1 MKDRAKSTPEETLM
15 YFLRLSLARLESR
28 FRARD
33 PRKFDQEM
41 RRMRLLE
48 ELIKEQLPDE
58 NIRSAI
64 GASR

>member
-1 MKDRAKSTPEETLM
+1 MKTRAKSTPEEALE

-28 FRARD
+28 IKTGG
-33 PRKFDQEM
+33 PRKFDLEM

-58 NIRSAI
+58 NTRSAI